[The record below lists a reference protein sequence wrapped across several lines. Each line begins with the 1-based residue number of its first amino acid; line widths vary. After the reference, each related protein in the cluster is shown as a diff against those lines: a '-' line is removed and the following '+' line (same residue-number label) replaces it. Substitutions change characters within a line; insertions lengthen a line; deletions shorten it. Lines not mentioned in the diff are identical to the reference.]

1 MKKKANYDAEE
12 LEILDAHEAGTLKPA
27 ADAAAQRNAH
37 RSAAAATF
45 NKDQRLNI
53 RISSRDLKNLQ
64 ARSFVI
70 WDTYK
75 TYYLRS
81 IFFTHH
87 FKLLK
92 LGNPSLLG

>member
-64 ARSFVI
+64 ARPLEEGVP
-70 WDTYK
+70 YQN
-75 TYYLRS
+75 LAA
-81 IFFTHH
+81 
-87 FKLLK
+87 
-92 LGNPSLLG
+92 SLLHKYASGHLVNQR